1 VRQYITT
8 ERINFATSSLA
19 PGAMSSLDDG
29 HPDAEEICYVVS
41 GSVYVLFPAR
51 MDEVSLGAGD
61 MMLIMPDEPHQ
72 LHNRGREPVQMVWCA
87 APGKQLMEL
96 VQRLRSQGRR

>member
-1 VRQYITT
+1 
-8 ERINFATSSLA
+8 
-19 PGAMSSLDDG
+19 
-29 HPDAEEICYVVS
+29 
-41 GSVYVLFPAR
+41 
-51 MDEVSLGAGD
+51 
-61 MMLIMPDEPHQ
+61 MPDEPHQ